1 MPAKTKKMDESTFA
15 QIVKEFN
22 AFGELI
28 RARQDEKQ
36 AVIDEFNS
44 ESKRFY
50 FGRISEKTLASSA
63 AKTNKELRRLDEQI
77 RATIE
82 KAGDL
87 AAQARKFASAQSPKS
102 FKATLSGV
110 VSSGSKRPARK
121 RKSVRRKPAK
131 RKTSTIKKRKKA
143 TKKSRTIKSRKKKK

>member
-1 MPAKTKKMDESTFA
+1 MPAKTKKMDESVFS

-36 AVIDEFNS
+36 AIIDEFNS

-50 FGRISEKTLASSA
+50 FGKISEKTLASSA
-63 AKTNKELRRLDEQI
+63 AKTNRELRRLDEQI

-87 AAQARKFASAQSPKS
+87 SAQARKFASIQSPKS

-110 VSSGSKRPARK
+110 VSSGSKKPATK
-121 RKSVRRKPAK
+121 RRSVRRKPAK
-131 RKTSTIKKRKKA
+131 RRTPTKKRKTPSKK
-143 TKKSRTIKSRKKKK
+143 TKTRKKKK

>member
-102 FKATLSGV
+102 FKAILSGV

>member
-1 MPAKTKKMDESTFA
+1 MPAKTKKMDESAFA

-50 FGRISEKTLASSA
+50 FGKISEKTLSSSA
-63 AKTNKELRRLDEQI
+63 AKTNRELRRLDEQI
-77 RATIE
+77 RITIE
-82 KAGDL
+82 RAGDL
-87 AAQARKFASAQSPKS
+87 AAQARKFASAQPPQS

-110 VSSGSKRPARK
+110 VSSGSKKPATK
-121 RKSVRRKPAK
+121 RKSERRKPAK
-131 RKTSTIKKRKKA
+131 RKTSAKKRKPA
-143 TKKSRTIKSRKKKK
+143 TKKTKTRKKKR

>member
-1 MPAKTKKMDESTFA
+1 MPAKTKKMDESAFA

-63 AKTNKELRRLDEQI
+63 AKTNRELRRLDEQI

-102 FKATLSGV
+102 FKAILSGV

-121 RKSVRRKPAK
+121 RKSARRRPAK
-131 RKTSTIKKRKKA
+131 RKKSATKKRKPA

>member
-102 FKATLSGV
+102 FKAILSGV

-121 RKSVRRKPAK
+121 RKSARRKPAK
-131 RKTSTIKKRKKA
+131 RKTSTTKKRKTATRKA
-143 TKKSRTIKSRKKKK
+143 KTKKTRKKKK